1 VPDLV
6 IEILSSSTETRDS
19 DIKLEQSLRFGVR
32 EYWLFDPQERTLEV
46 LKAGNPEIAT
56 VRVYSEGTTAT
67 SPILE
72 GIQMEVDRLFE

>member
-46 LKAGNPEIAT
+46 LKAGNHEIET
-56 VRVYSEGTTAT
+56 VRVYPEGTTVT